1 MGDLDFVWTPRRILM
16 LVVGLFAFGA
26 AYAGY
31 AQFLGAIDGL
41 PNLPAKYLE
50 AVDGPLPPL
59 TFNES
64 PTIQRLKDAFGENCV
79 EIESNYPTR
88 LELRDQGIVFAAGRP
103 DPIDNPSRFVRLA
116 PFSMAQFGKPK
127 PGQITEITTM
137 HGDEAILE
145 LDRPIGNEREMIG
158 GKAKIVGM
166 ELRAVPNT
174 TARTD
179 PRNGRIF
186 FTNNQQTSDPN
197 RYFVFK
203 TPGPVH
209 YRTAEHPDVKANPDS
224 PHIWTSSVV
233 EIVNRDNQPRPLRG
247 AGLPSVPLTADEVLN
262 GNVLADMTLGL
273 HTPPPT
279 ITAEG
284 LKIHLKPR
292 DPAPPKPG
300 AKPSGF
306 SGIGRMVLQENV
318 EFNLW
323 SDGKTSFLAEPGAK
337 PAPGAPIAVD
347 PSFGQLA
354 AIGGLA
360 DGSAIARRL
369 ASKSLIRIRT
379 LGPFHYDWEKH
390 TAKFEIAVG
399 ANPLLPNNVEVTRLS
414 PLGGRDHL
422 VCQLLEIEFNGPIAR
437 SAPSNP
443 SAPPTSQFKNLRA
456 TGPSVYLSAEGDGLQ
471 AFGTALIHE
480 TDPARRMVRST
491 LRGAPLVAVRQGN
504 RLVTGTAATPTAPAS
519 TGQLVLE
526 TLDPP
531 PNSKQPKT
539 TRIEVLGPGK
549 VDLFDEV
556 TKTNTMTA
564 SWSRSLN
571 QTREPVGGKDCDLL
585 VFDGDGRFSDP
596 KTGFDL
602 KADTLKL
609 WLESGAKGAG
619 ESAKPA
625 RVQGIGHVQGR
636 SDDTIIR
643 DTDLFNAF
651 FVDVAKPIG
660 VAASTVPTP
669 APLPPPSPNP
679 PKGLPFAEPVAK
691 VRVEPPKK
699 KPLELSARLV
709 EVRIARSP
717 LPAGPKEKP
726 GVRQELDTARC
737 EGRVVAHRD
746 AADVGQPNALHI
758 EGDTLN
764 IDHLPAG
771 HAMKVVGTL
780 AKPAFVQFEETTI
793 TGPDVDVNQPN
804 NAVVVKGPG
813 RLRMPSATDL
823 AGTPLAEKSDMQVD
837 WQQGMTFKGELRTA
851 EFTGLVQAVQ
861 TPPERKPNTSAK
873 SPINAGTWQRSYVIC
888 HRLSVVFD
896 RPVYFNTMKRTANAP
911 APARPGESKEAAK
924 IERVLCEPQPEDDAE
939 KNAARPANYVYF
951 ADETID
957 RKTGKHTKAQ
967 RITAKFLDVQVQEA
981 RTLIHATGPGETR
994 TLQMGAKEQTTTP
1007 GAPAAA
1013 PAANA
1018 KAEEEMKLTIVRF
1031 AERLQ
1036 IEDKKQIFSKA
1047 VFTSNVRVFHIPT
1060 DQLDLSVQE
1069 HAAPARSMVL
1079 KCTDTMTATEYR
1091 AKAGQEERRTLEAV
1105 GDARLRTDDYDGVGH
1120 VVKYDG
1126 NLVILEAFGDGQAT
1140 LYRRQGGVGR
1150 EKDYKSGNPLTYNT
1164 KTGQVSGAESSGG
1177 TFSK

>member
-1 MGDLDFVWTPRRILM
+1 VWTPRRILM

-31 AQFLGAIDGL
+31 AQILGSIDGL
-41 PNLPAKYLE
+41 PNLPPKYLE

-186 FTNNQQTSDPN
+186 FTNNQQNADPN
-197 RYFVFK
+197 RFFVFK

-209 YRTAEHPDVKANPDS
+209 YRTADHPDVRARPEA
-224 PHIWTSSVV
+224 PHIWTTAVV

-284 LKIHLKPR
+284 LQIHLKPR
-292 DPAPPKPG
+292 DPGPLKPG

-306 SGIGRMVLQENV
+306 SGIQRMVLQENV

-323 SDGKTSFLAEPGAK
+323 SDGKTSFFAEPGAG
-337 PAPGAPIAVD
+337 PAPSLIAAD
-347 PSFGQLA
+347 PSLA
-354 AIGGLA
+354 LLAVGGGLA
-360 DGSAIARRL
+360 DGEAIAKRL
-369 ASKSLIRIRT
+369 ASKSLVRIRT
-379 LGPFHYDWEKH
+379 LGPFFYDWEKN
-390 TAKFEIAVG
+390 TARFEIAVG

-422 VCQLLEIEFNGPIAR
+422 VCQLLEIEFNGSIAR
-437 SAPSNP
+437 ASA
-443 SAPPTSQFKNLRA
+443 AERALPPTNQFKNLRA

-480 TDPARRMVRST
+480 TDAARRLTRST

-504 RLVTGTAATPTAPAS
+504 RLVTGAAATPTAPAA

-526 TLDPP
+526 TTEPP
-531 PNSKQPKT
+531 PKTKQPKA

-549 VDLFDEV
+549 VDLFDAA
-556 TKTNTMTA
+556 TKTSTMTA
-564 SWSRSLN
+564 SWRQSLHQSRDS
-571 QTREPVGGKDCDLL
+571 VGGKDCDLL
-585 VFDGDGRFSDP
+585 VFTGDGRFSDP

-609 WLESGAKGAG
+609 WLESNAKGAG
-619 ESAKPA
+619 ETAKPA
-625 RVQGIGHVQGR
+625 RVQGIGHVDGR
-636 SDDTIIR
+636 SDDTVIR
-643 DTDLFNAF
+643 ETDLFNAF
-651 FVDVAKPIG
+651 FKDVSKPIAA
-660 VAASTVPTP
+660 VAPSAPPIAPPTVAS
-669 APLPPPSPNP
+669 AA

-691 VRVEPPKK
+691 VRVEPTKK
-699 KPLELSARLV
+699 KPLELSARQI
-709 EVRIARSP
+709 EVHIARSP
-717 LPAGPKEKP
+717 LPAGPKEKA
-726 GVRQELDTARC
+726 GVRHELDTARC

-746 AADVGQPNALHI
+746 AAEPGLPNALHI
-758 EGDTLN
+758 VGDTLN
-764 IDHLPAG
+764 IDHLTAG
-771 HAMKVVGTL
+771 HAMKVVGTV

-804 NAVVVKGPG
+804 NAVVVKGAG

-823 AGTPLAEKSDMQVD
+823 AGAPLAEKSEMQVD

-851 EFTGLVQAVQ
+851 EFVGQVQAVQ
-861 TPPERKPNTSAK
+861 VPPERKPNTTAK
-873 SPINAGTWQRSYVIC
+873 VPVNAGAWQRSYVIC

-896 RPVYFNTMKRTANAP
+896 RPVYFNSMKRTANAP
-911 APARPGESKEAAK
+911 APARPGDTKDAAK
-924 IERVLCEPQPEDDAE
+924 IERVLCEPQPEDDLE
-939 KNAARPANYVYF
+939 KGPARPANYVYF

-957 RKTGKHTKAQ
+957 RKTGKHLKAQ

-994 TLQMGAKEQTTTP
+994 TLQMGAKENTVQP
-1007 GAPAAA
+1007 GAPSPA
-1013 PAANA
+1013 PATPA
-1018 KAEEEMKLTIVRF
+1018 KAEEEMKLTVVRF

-1047 VFTSNVRVFHIPT
+1047 VFTSNVRVFHVPT
-1060 DQLDLSVQE
+1060 DRLDLDVQE

-1091 AKAGQEERRTLEAV
+1091 NKSGQEERRTLEAV

>member
-1 MGDLDFVWTPRRILM
+1 M

-26 AYAGY
+26 AYVGY
-31 AQFLGAIDGL
+31 ARILGAIDGL

-59 TFNES
+59 SFNES
-64 PTIQRLKDAFGENCV
+64 PTIQRLKDAFGENCA

-127 PGQITEITTM
+127 PGQVTEITTM

-166 ELRAVPNT
+166 ELRAVPNS

-186 FTNNQQTSDPN
+186 FTNNQQSVDPN
-197 RYFVFK
+197 KFFVFK

-209 YRTAEHPDVKANPDS
+209 YRTVDHPDVKANPAT
-224 PHIWTSSVV
+224 PHIWTSAVV
-233 EIVNRDNQPRPLRG
+233 EIVNRDNQPRPIRG
-247 AGLPSVPLTADEVLN
+247 ASLPSVPLTTDQALN
-262 GNVLADMTLGL
+262 GNILADMALGV

-284 LKIHLKPR
+284 MKIFLKPR
-292 DPAPPKPG
+292 EAGPPKPG
-300 AKPSGF
+300 AKPSGY
-306 SGIGRMVLQENV
+306 SGIREMVLHENV

-323 SDGKTSFLAEPGAK
+323 SDGKTSFIADPNAKVAPVAAPTDPSLGLLAVGGGIADGVAVAKRLAEK
-337 PAPGAPIAVD
+337 TLV
-347 PSFGQLA
+347 
-354 AIGGLA
+354 
-360 DGSAIARRL
+360 
-369 ASKSLIRIRT
+369 RIRT
-379 LGPFHYDWEKH
+379 LGPFYYDWEKH
-390 TAKFEIAVG
+390 TARFEIAVA

-437 SAPSNP
+437 TGGA
-443 SAPPTSQFKNLRA
+443 AAKPPTNQFKNLRA
-456 TGPSVYLSAEGDGLQ
+456 TGPSVYLSAESEGLQ

-480 TDPARRMVRST
+480 TDSAKRLARST

-504 RLVTGTAATPTAPAS
+504 RLVTGAAAAPMAPAT

-526 TLDPP
+526 TVEPP
-531 PNSKQPKT
+531 PNTKQAKT

-549 VDLFDEV
+549 VDLFDEA

-564 SWSRSLN
+564 SWRQSLH

-585 VFDGDGRFSDP
+585 VFVGEGRFSDP

-609 WLESGAKGAG
+609 WLEAAAKGAG

-625 RVQGIGHVQGR
+625 RVQGIGHVEGQ
-636 SDDTIIR
+636 SDDTLIR
-643 DTDLFNAF
+643 NTDLFNAF
-651 FVDVAKPIG
+651 FKDVAKPIEPPQAPA
-660 VAASTVPTP
+660 VAVAPKTMPAVGPKTV
-669 APLPPPSPNP
+669 
-679 PKGLPFAEPVAK
+679 PFAEPVAK
-691 VRVEPPKK
+691 VPVAPVRK
-699 KPLELSARLV
+699 KPLELSGRQIEL
-709 EVRIARSP
+709 RIARSP
-717 LPAGPKEKP
+717 VPGGPKEKP
-726 GVRQELDTARC
+726 GVRYELDTARC

-746 AADVGQPNALHI
+746 AAEPGQPNALHI
-758 EGDTLN
+758 VGDTLN
-764 IDHLPAG
+764 VDHYAAG
-771 HAMKVVGTL
+771 HAMKVVGTNDR
-780 AKPAFVQFEETTI
+780 PAFVQFEETTI
-793 TGPDVDVNQPN
+793 TGPDVDINQPS
-804 NAVVVKGPG
+804 NAVVVKGG
-813 RLRMPSATDL
+813 GQLRMPSATGFSG
-823 AGTPLAEKSDMQVD
+823 APLAERSEIQVD
-837 WQQGMTFKGELRTA
+837 WQHGMTFKGELRTA
-851 EFTGLVQAVQ
+851 EFVGQVQAVQ
-861 TPPERKPNTSAK
+861 LPPERKPNTTAKVPVSSA
-873 SPINAGTWQRSYVIC
+873 TWQRSYVIC

-896 RPVYFNTMKRTANAP
+896 RPVYFNQMKSTPNAP
-911 APARPGESKEAAK
+911 QPARTGESKEAAK
-924 IERVLCEPQPEDDAE
+924 IERVLCEPQPEDDA
-939 KNAARPANYVYF
+939 APGVARPANYVYY

-957 RKTGKHTKAQ
+957 RKTGRHAKAQ
-967 RITAKFLDVQVQEA
+967 RITAKFLDVQVRET

-994 TLQMGAKEQTTTP
+994 TLHLGTKDATVTP
-1007 GAPAAA
+1007 GTPAPPAPAAGT
-1013 PAANA
+1013 
-1018 KAEEEMKLTIVRF
+1018 KTEEEMKLTVVRF

-1060 DQLDLSVQE
+1060 DKLDLEVQE

-1079 KCTDTMTATEYR
+1079 KCTDTMTATSYQN
-1091 AKAGQEERRTLEAV
+1091 KSGQEERRTLEAI
-1105 GDARLRTDDYDGVGH
+1105 GDARVRTDDYDGVGH